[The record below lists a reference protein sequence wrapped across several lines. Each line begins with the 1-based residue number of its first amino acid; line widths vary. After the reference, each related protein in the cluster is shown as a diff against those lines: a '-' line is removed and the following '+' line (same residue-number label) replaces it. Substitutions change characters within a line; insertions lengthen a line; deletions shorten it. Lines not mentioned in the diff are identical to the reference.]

1 MVNTMLKLEKQFNSL
16 ISKIDN
22 ANVKVSDNKKT
33 IALNVGKLM
42 TIFDSWN
49 ELEKQYDS
57 IQSFLD
63 DRYGWK
69 KSQRN
74 DYLKVGKFLLDDDN
88 ADKYADYNFT
98 QLVEIAGIKAKD
110 RESVM
115 AHVTP
120 EMSAKAIRALKN
132 EGKEPAKKK
141 TSKSDVKQA
150 LAEMLACDDIDA
162 IKAKIKNLMADL

>member
-1 MVNTMLKLEKQFNSL
+1 MLKIEKQFTSY
-16 ISKIDN
+16 ISKIDA

-33 IALNVGKLM
+33 IALNIGKLM

-49 ELEKQYDS
+49 ELEKRYDS
-57 IQSFLD
+57 IQQFLD

-74 DYLKVGKFLLDDDN
+74 DYLKVGKFLLDGDN

-110 RESVM
+110 RDRVM
-115 AHVTP
+115 VDVTP
-120 EMSAKAIRALKN
+120 ETSAKAIRALKN
-132 EGKEPAKKK
+132 EGKPQAPKKA
-141 TSKSDVKQA
+141 SKADVKQA
-150 LAEMLACDDIDA
+150 LAEMLACDDINA

>member
-1 MVNTMLKLEKQFNSL
+1 MLKIEKQFTSY
-16 ISKIDN
+16 ISKIDA

-33 IALNVGKLM
+33 IALNIGKLM

-49 ELEKQYDS
+49 ELEKRYDS
-57 IQSFLD
+57 IQQFLD

-74 DYLKVGKFLLDDDN
+74 DYLKVGKFLLDGDN

-110 RESVM
+110 RDRVM
-115 AHVTP
+115 VDVTP
-120 EMSAKAIRALKN
+120 ETSAKAIRALKN
-132 EGKEPAKKK
+132 EGKPQAPKKV
-141 TSKSDVKQA
+141 SKADVKQA
-150 LAEMLACDDIDA
+150 LAEMLACDDINA

>member
-1 MVNTMLKLEKQFNSL
+1 MLKIEKQFTSY
-16 ISKIDN
+16 ISKIDA

-33 IALNVGKLM
+33 IALNIGKLM

-49 ELEKQYDS
+49 ELEKRYDS
-57 IQSFLD
+57 IQQFLD

-74 DYLKVGKFLLDDDN
+74 DYLKVGKFLLDGDN

-110 RESVM
+110 RDRVM
-115 AHVTP
+115 ADVTP
-120 EMSAKAIRALKN
+120 ETSAKAIRALKN
-132 EGKEPAKKK
+132 EGKPQAPKKA
-141 TSKSDVKQA
+141 SKADVKQA
-150 LAEMLACDDIDA
+150 LAEMLACDDINA